1 MSAPIQEVTRTRCYV
16 VAELGQNAN
25 GDMAEMRR
33 LIDAAA
39 WCGVNAVKGAKR
51 DLASLFTPEELA
63 RPYESPHAYGRT
75 YGEHRAAL
83 EFTIDQH
90 AELAA
95 YAATKGLTYS
105 VSVWD
110 EVSLRE
116 AVDAG
121 MPWIKVPS
129 ACATALPLIRKIG
142 LTGLPVILSTGMT
155 TQEQCDAAVDELG
168 AVGVHWLA
176 VLQCSSSYPTEFADV
191 HLRVL
196 ADWVARDA
204 FAADALGVSLHTRGI
219 AIDVAA
225 VALGA
230 RVLERHVTLDRSA
243 KGTDHAASLEPD
255 GLRKLVRDVRACEA
269 ALGSSLKRLLDSER
283 GVELKLRTEKLR
295 GAA

>member
-1 MSAPIQEVTRTRCYV
+1 MSASIQEVTRERCYV
-16 VAELGQNAN
+16 IAELGQNAG
-25 GDMAEMRR
+25 GDPAEMRR

-39 WCGVNAVKGAKR
+39 WCGVQAVKGAKR
-51 DLASLFTPEELA
+51 NLDALFTHEELC
-63 RPYESPHAYGRT
+63 RPYSSPHAFGTT
-75 YGEHRAAL
+75 YGAHRAAL
-83 EFTIDQH
+83 EFSIDQH
-90 AELAA
+90 AEFAR
-95 YAATKGLTYS
+95 YAAAKGIAYS
-105 VSVWD
+105 LSVWD

-142 LTGLPVILSTGMT
+142 ATGLPVILSTGMT
-155 TQEQCDAAVDELG
+155 SQEQCDEAVNELG
-168 AVGVHWLA
+168 AVGVHWLS

-204 FAADALGVSLHTRGI
+204 FAADAYGCSLHTRGI

-269 ALGSSLKRLLDSER
+269 ALGSSYKRMLESER
-283 GVELKLRTEKLR
+283 PVAQKLRGAKLR